1 MLCLSVELSIG
12 IKLLAVPLRTHFQS
26 CSVPISILWVT
37 VLLIIV
43 GSNPSKGGYIPP
55 TLFVYDLSNIQM
67 PTEVSNYTLS
77 GQATNIVSQDNI
89 LYALEYG
96 YIEAID
102 VSNPQKLTQKWK
114 TAIQYTARSVASNLA
129 ISCGSST

>member
-1 MLCLSVELSIG
+1 
-12 IKLLAVPLRTHFQS
+12 
-26 CSVPISILWVT
+26 
-37 VLLIIV
+37 
-43 GSNPSKGGYIPP
+43 
-55 TLFVYDLSNIQM
+55 
-67 PTEVSNYTLS
+67 LS

-114 TAIQYTARSVASNLA
+114 TAVQYTARSVASNLA